1 MKELSGLTKLPQS
14 GIRRMFDLAKDKQG
28 VVSFCLGEPDFA
40 TPNYIV
46 EAGKNS
52 LLAGNTHY
60 TDNAGLLET
69 RKVIA
74 AYLQEFDGI
83 TYDPVSEICMCTGA
97 MEGLYLTMVTLFNQ
111 GDEVIVAD
119 PCYPN
124 YLGQIAMTGA
134 VPVPVPVYEEDGFVF
149 RRKELEK
156 AVTPKTKAILLNSPT
171 NPTGGVTK
179 GEDLQAV
186 ADIAVK
192 YDLYVILDA
201 VYKQLI
207 YDDDSYENIASLE
220 GMRER
225 TLYIDSF
232 SKSHAMTGWRIG
244 YICGPKEV
252 ISQMPKLQENVV
264 SCISAFIQDAAAE
277 ALRDKK
283 RSDECVKAM
292 RDEYR
297 RRRDVFVDGLN
308 SIDKISV
315 VKPKGAFYLF
325 VNIKETG
332 LTSEEFCIRLLE
344 EQNVL
349 TSPGSAFGAMGEGYI
364 RISYAT
370 SMDTIKEGLK
380 RIRAF
385 VAAL

>member
-1 MKELSGLTKLPQS
+1 M
-14 GIRRMFDLAKDKQG
+14 
-28 VVSFCLGEPDFA
+28 
-40 TPNYIV
+40 
-46 EAGKNS
+46 
-52 LLAGNTHY
+52 
-60 TDNAGLLET
+60 
-69 RKVIA
+69 
-74 AYLQEFDGI
+74 
-83 TYDPVSEICMCTGA
+83 
-97 MEGLYLTMVTLFNQ
+97 
-111 GDEVIVAD
+111 
-119 PCYPN
+119 
-124 YLGQIAMTGA
+124 
-134 VPVPVPVYEEDGFVF
+134 
-149 RRKELEK
+149 
-156 AVTPKTKAILLNSPT
+156 TPKTKAILLNSPT

-201 VYKQLI
+201 VYKQFI
-207 YDDDSYENIASLE
+207 YDDDSYENIAYLE